1 MSTRNNQDRLGGV
14 NVQDSDPIPQNINEA
29 GLSFVTPT
37 EFVELPSRGRYYPEG
52 HPLHGQDMVEIRY
65 MTAKDE
71 DILTSKTLI
80 KKGVVI
86 DKLIQSVLVD
96 KNIRP
101 QDLLIGDKNSILV
114 ATRITGYGADYNSR
128 IDCPACGVNT
138 EHVFD
143 LKESLK
149 MEYADNLEEHGAEL
163 SNNGTFFIKL
173 PLAEITVE
181 VKLLTGRDET
191 KLLSMAERKKKLKLQ
206 ESSLTDQFRTLI
218 VSVNGIDDPS
228 TINTVVENL
237 PAIDAKHLRDVYAEI
252 TPNANLT
259 SMFECDECGNVEE
272 VNVPITVQFFWPK

>member
-14 NVQDSDPIPQNINEA
+14 NVQDSDPIPQDINEG

-52 HPLHGQDMVEIRY
+52 HPLHDQEVVEIRY

-71 DILTSKTLI
+71 DILTSKSLI

-96 KNIRP
+96 KSIRP
-101 QDLLIGDKNSILV
+101 QDLLIGDKNAILV
-114 ATRITGYGADYNSR
+114 TTRITGYGPEYETR
-128 IDCPACGVNT
+128 IDCPACGANT
-138 EHVFD
+138 EHIFD
-143 LKESLK
+143 LNESLE
-149 MEYADNLEEHGAEL
+149 MDYADDFEEYGVEL
-163 SNNGTFFIKL
+163 SDKGTFFIKL
-173 PLAEITVE
+173 PLTEITAE
-181 VKLLTGRDET
+181 VRLLTGRDET
-191 KLLSMAERKKKLKLQ
+191 KLLSMAERKKKLKLE

-218 VSVNGIDDPS
+218 VSVNGISDS
-228 TINTVVENL
+228 SSINTVVENL

-252 TPNANLT
+252 TPNADLT
-259 SMFECDECGNVEE
+259 NMFECEECGNVEE

>member
-14 NVQDSDPIPQNINEA
+14 NVQDSDPIPQNINDGE
-29 GLSFVTPT
+29 LSFVTPT

-65 MTAKDE
+65 MTTKDE
-71 DILTSKTLI
+71 DILTSKSLI

-96 KNIRP
+96 KSIRP

-114 ATRITGYGADYNSR
+114 TTRITGYGSDYNSR

-149 MEYADNLEEHGAEL
+149 LNYADNLEEHGAEL

-173 PLAEITVE
+173 PLSEITVE
-181 VKLLTGRDET
+181 VRLLTGRDET

-218 VSVNGIDDPS
+218 VSVNSIDDPS

-237 PAIDAKHLRDVYAEI
+237 PAIDSKHLRDVYTEI
-252 TPNANLT
+252 TPNADLT